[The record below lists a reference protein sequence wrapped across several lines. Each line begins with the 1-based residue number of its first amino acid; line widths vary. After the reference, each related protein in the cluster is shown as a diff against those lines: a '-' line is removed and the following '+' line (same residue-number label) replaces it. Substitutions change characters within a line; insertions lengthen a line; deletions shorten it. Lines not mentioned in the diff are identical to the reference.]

1 MVNKVSLFLLV
12 KEQKKFILYKKD
24 DPKPLIKYVYE
35 EIKRMLFGK
44 DKIIKENSSIFDKND
59 QFLMNIF
66 KKEIEGQDILS
77 ELEMQ
82 EEQVK
87 SIEVLLFL
95 NN

>member
-1 MVNKVSLFLLV
+1 M
-12 KEQKKFILYKKD
+12 
-24 DPKPLIKYVYE
+24 KYVYE

-87 SIEVLLFL
+87 SIGVLLFL

>member
-1 MVNKVSLFLLV
+1 MNKVSLFLLV

-24 DPKPLIKYVYE
+24 EPKPLIKYVYG

-87 SIEVLLFL
+87 SIGVLLFL

>member
-1 MVNKVSLFLLV
+1 MNKVSLFLLV

-35 EIKRMLFGK
+35 EIKRMIFGK

>member
-1 MVNKVSLFLLV
+1 MNKVSLFLLV

-24 DPKPLIKYVYE
+24 EPKPLIKYVYE

-82 EEQVK
+82 EE
-87 SIEVLLFL
+87 
-95 NN
+95 

>member
-87 SIEVLLFL
+87 SIGVLLFL